1 MKIRPGRKPK
11 SMLEFSKVHFFEAF
25 NEYRGKKFKLGEL
38 AHRKSEQTT
47 FSLSEGAIESIERL
61 ATDAEVKVK
70 EVIDQALE
78 RGMENLTGVSNEW
91 GDEQAIF
98 QKLTTP
104 RDDPKKRKT
113 YVISLGA
120 LRLLNNLSSNFKI
133 PRDMI
138 METIILDYAHFVK
151 KSNEKRIQK
160 YQLLYDKIIE
170 LHEMVESVWDEA
182 ETLLGTDDPITDNLY
197 YMYYYGSE
205 THQNLEKA
213 LQDGKPL
220 KPIERIEV
228 KFTKVTDS

>member
-25 NEYRGKKFKLGEL
+25 KKYRGEKFKLGEL

-47 FSLSEGAIESIERL
+47 FSLSKEAIESIERL
-61 ATDAEVKVK
+61 STDAEVKVK

-98 QKLTTP
+98 YKLTTP
-104 RDDPKKRKT
+104 REDSKTRKT

-120 LRLLNNLSSNFKI
+120 LSLLNNLSLNFKI

-138 METIILDYAHFVK
+138 METIVIDYALFVK
-151 KSNEKRIQK
+151 KSNEKKIQQ
-160 YQLLYDKIIE
+160 YQLFYDRIIE
-170 LHEMVESVWDEA
+170 LNEIIERVLA
-182 ETLLGTDDPITDNLY
+182 EGEKLLGADDPITDNLDYMQY
-197 YMYYYGSE
+197 YASE
-205 THQNLEKA
+205 AYQNIEKV

-220 KPIERIEV
+220 KPIRRIEL
-228 KFTKVTDS
+228 KLTKVSDL